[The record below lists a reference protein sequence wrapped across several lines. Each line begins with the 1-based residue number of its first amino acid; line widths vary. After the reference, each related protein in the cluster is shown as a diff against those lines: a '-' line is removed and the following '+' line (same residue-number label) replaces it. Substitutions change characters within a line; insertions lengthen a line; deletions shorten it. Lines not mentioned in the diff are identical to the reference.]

1 MIIKNLKS
9 ADLEGFKNEGIVLI
23 GSFSKYR
30 KDEGPGRDDTEGI
43 KGVDIKT
50 NEPIQIKGDDLG
62 KLVSAGYVKVK
73 GPFNINIRGSLILKN
88 ANLLPDAYLFCT
100 SLKVVEKFGQSH
112 YNILEIPRFGEII
125 FDSLRKIDNE
135 VFDWAHERVAYG
147 GVKNPI
153 TTVKQLKDI
162 GDFNINE
169 FSIYDCFCKPAKYSK
184 EEEYRF
190 VFLTKKQP
198 VPEKTFIQ
206 NKNLINCCSFN

>member
-1 MIIKNLKS
+1 MIIKNLKPV
-9 ADLEGFKNEGIVLI
+9 DLEDFKNRGALLI
-23 GSFSKYR
+23 GSFNKYR
-30 KDEGPGRDDTEGI
+30 NDEGPGRDNAEGI

-88 ANLLPDAYLFCT
+88 ANILPDVYLFCT
-100 SLKVVEKFGQSH
+100 SLKIVEKFGQSH
-112 YNILEIPRFGEII
+112 YNILRILRFGEII

-135 VFDWAHERVAYG
+135 LFDWAHGPVVYG
-147 GVKNPI
+147 GAKNLI
-153 TTVKQLKDI
+153 TTAKQLKDI

-169 FSIYDCFCKPAKYSK
+169 FDPYDCFCKPAEYSE

-190 VFLTKKQP
+190 IFLTKKQP
-198 VPEKTFIQ
+198 IPEKT
-206 NKNLINCCSFN
+206 LIENMELIDCCSFD